1 LRMNYQPSFQRPHW
15 QLFPVEG
22 QVGRILAPVVQNRG
36 KKAGG
41 AFLGIVLVICASS
54 LGGCVT
60 SSDEVGTNGIAAES
74 GAFASANVAGAGRGT
89 ARSASAARN
98 SGYTVGPSDVLEI
111 SVFKV
116 PELSKSVQV
125 ADTGTINM
133 PLLGEVPAA
142 GKTAQEI
149 EQDLTRKLGAKY
161 LKSPQVTVFV
171 KDHNSQR
178 VTVEGAVRKP
188 GVYPIKGK
196 LSLVQALATAEGVDK
211 DLYSKDVTVFRMVDG
226 VRTSRVFDID
236 AIRGGKAEDPA
247 LEQGDV
253 VVVEVDKIKEGVQT
267 ALRIIPGVAAAAV
280 THVP

>member
-1 LRMNYQPSFQRPHW
+1 MNYQPSLQRPYPW
-15 QLFPVEG
+15 IFPVVGPVG
-22 QVGRILAPVVQNRG
+22 QIFAVAVQNLG
-36 KKAGG
+36 KKTTRAL
-41 AFLGIVLVICASS
+41 LGIACAGS
-54 LGGCVT
+54 LAGCVT
-60 SSDEVGTNGIAAES
+60 SSDEVGASGMAAES
-74 GAFASANVAGAGRGT
+74 GAFASANTAASRGT
-89 ARSASAARN
+89 ARSVSATRN

-226 VRTSRVFDID
+226 VRTSKVFDID

-253 VVVEVDKIKEGVQT
+253 VVVEVDKVKEGVQT

>member
-1 LRMNYQPSFQRPHW
+1 M
-15 QLFPVEG
+15 
-22 QVGRILAPVVQNRG
+22 
-36 KKAGG
+36 AG
-41 AFLGIVLVICASS
+41 
-54 LGGCVT
+54 
-60 SSDEVGTNGIAAES
+60 D
-74 GAFASANVAGAGRGT
+74 AFASANAAEVQSGT
-89 ARSASAARN
+89 AGKKAARSRN

-211 DLYSKDVTVFRMVDG
+211 DLYSKDVTVFRIVDG
-226 VRTSRVFDID
+226 VRTSHVFDID

-253 VVVEVDKIKEGVQT
+253 VVVEVDKVKEGVQT